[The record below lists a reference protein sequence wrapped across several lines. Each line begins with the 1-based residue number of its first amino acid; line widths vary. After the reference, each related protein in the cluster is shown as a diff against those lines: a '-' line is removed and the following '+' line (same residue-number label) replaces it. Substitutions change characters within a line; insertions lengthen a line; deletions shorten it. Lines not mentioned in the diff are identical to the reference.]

1 MAFDGGEDDL
11 GGQEEGP
18 GDRKVVRIANH
29 QVVEVKVTRFQAVGT
44 PRRGNVNLQG
54 FQRESTRQPRGWAAS
69 RKLCK
74 ISKETQKK
82 MAKKGLRRCGQEQ
95 LTAMPGP

>member
-1 MAFDGGEDDL
+1 MPFDGGEDDL

-29 QVVEVKVTRFQAVGT
+29 QVVKVKVTRFQAVGI

-54 FQRESTRQPRGWAAS
+54 VQQEFNKTATWMGS
-69 RKLCK
+69 RKFCK
-74 ISKETQKK
+74 ISKEI
-82 MAKKGLRRCGQEQ
+82 
-95 LTAMPGP
+95 